1 MGLFLSSCFI
11 PVTIT
16 GQSASPSDPGVYLE
30 ADALRIAIP
39 WLETMVDVGCIHC
52 MPLYPLVI

>member
-1 MGLFLSSCFI
+1 MGLLVSSCFI

-16 GQSASPSDPGVYLE
+16 GQAASPSDPGVYLE
-30 ADALRIAIP
+30 ADAIAIP
-39 WLETMVDVGCIHC
+39 WLKTMVDVGCIHC